1 MRQVTFFAAAV
12 SAALLCG
19 CASTSS
25 TILEF
30 DDNGK
35 VVRETRSSESVLQTL
50 ISSTKGKSVVMWED
64 SFTAYISVSGGTVDD
79 PTPHGKIFVGK
90 TNKGFIS
97 MQPDQQGVAGI
108 AKIIRSTKNDLQVN
122 LDGVSSSSSETQPG
136 KPGTTGTGDS
146 TSK

>member
-1 MRQVTFFAAAV
+1 MGKISFLAMLSLSAV
-12 SAALLCG
+12 ISG
-19 CASTSS
+19 CASTGS

-35 VVRETRSSESVLQTL
+35 VVRETKTSESVLHTL
-50 ISSTKGKSVVMWED
+50 VSSTKEKSVVMWED
-64 SFTAYISVSGGTVDD
+64 GFTAYISVSGGTVND

-97 MQPDQQGVAGI
+97 VQPDQQDVAGI
-108 AKIIRSTKNDLQVN
+108 AKIIQSTKNDLQVN